1 MALKLRETVER
12 DLSDVMAI
20 EGDPDVSP
28 WITVW
33 PAGRHRRALAEP
45 DEAHM
50 IFSRR
55 GSTVGF
61 LLLAGLND
69 PDRSIELRRIALSRR
84 GAGLGA
90 AALDLAL
97 GYAFDVLHGR
107 RVWLDVLPGNARA
120 LRLYDRAGFADD
132 GLAPDRHL
140 LPDDSSLPLRLMS
153 ITETAFRAAPLLPG
167 ARAAGGRSRRAVRP
181 AVPRAPR
188 RGRSGG

>member
-12 DLSDVMAI
+12 DLPEVMAI

-33 PAGRHRRALAEP
+33 PAERHRRALAEP

-50 IFSRR
+50 IFSHGR
-55 GSTVGF
+55 TVGF

-69 PDRSIELRRIALSRR
+69 PHRSIELRRIALSCR

-90 AALDLAL
+90 GALDLAL
-97 GYAFDVLHGR
+97 GYAFDVLDGR

-120 LRLYDRAGFADD
+120 LLLYERAGFADD
-132 GLAPDRHL
+132 GPAPHRHL
-140 LPDDSSLPLRLMS
+140 LPDGSSLPLRLMS
-153 ITETAFRAAPLLPG
+153 ITETDFRAPARGTG
-167 ARAAGGRSRRAVRP
+167 ARAAG
-181 AVPRAPR
+181 
-188 RGRSGG
+188 